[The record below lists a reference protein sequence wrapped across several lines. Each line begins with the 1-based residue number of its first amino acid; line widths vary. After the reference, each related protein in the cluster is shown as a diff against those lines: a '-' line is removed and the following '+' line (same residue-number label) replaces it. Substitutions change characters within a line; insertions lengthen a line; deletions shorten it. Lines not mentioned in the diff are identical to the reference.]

1 MACRPS
7 SWALIASYLAAC
19 LAFLSAAV
27 TAYWL
32 FGGTARLETV
42 GGSLERLARS
52 RSGGA
57 LALAGLVVVAKV
69 GAGAF
74 ALALIRRPSRRLG
87 ALGAIGGG
95 LLAIYGAVLTGA
107 GALPHRRR
115 ISNADR

>member
-7 SWALIASYLAAC
+7 SRALIASYLAAC

-32 FGGTARLETV
+32 FGGTA
-42 GGSLERLARS
+42 
-52 RSGGA
+52 
-57 LALAGLVVVAKV
+57 
-69 GAGAF
+69 
-74 ALALIRRPSRRLG
+74 LG